1 MKTILVVEDDP
12 DVLAYVEDA
21 LAEQGYRVVT
31 APDGRQGLA
40 ALALVHADLIIC
52 DIRMPALDGR
62 KMCHIV
68 RANPAYQDVPIVLMS
83 GGNEAVR
90 RQFANA
96 RYLDKPFATS
106 RLLDTVGALLGA
118 A

>member
-12 DVLAYVEDA
+12 DVLCFVQDA

-40 ALALVHADLIIC
+40 ALALIHADLIIC
-52 DIRMPALDGR
+52 DILMPALDGR

-68 RANPAYQDVPIVLMS
+68 RANPSYLDVPIVLMS

-90 RQFANA
+90 RQFPNA
-96 RYLDKPFATS
+96 LYLDKPFTIR
-106 RLLDTVGALLGA
+106 RLLEAVGALIGA
-118 A
+118 G